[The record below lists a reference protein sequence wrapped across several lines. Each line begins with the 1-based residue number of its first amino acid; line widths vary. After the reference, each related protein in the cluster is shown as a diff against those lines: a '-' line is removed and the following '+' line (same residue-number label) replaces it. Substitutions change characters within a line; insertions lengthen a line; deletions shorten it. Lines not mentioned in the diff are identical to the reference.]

1 MADAGFSTP
10 LLHASCVLQIRMLLG
25 VLPSKELLQQY
36 KLTEFE
42 GICDA
47 MRAGDVGLLMRT
59 LDAHQTQLV
68 QVGSV
73 MGGR

>member
-1 MADAGFSTP
+1 
-10 LLHASCVLQIRMLLG
+10 MLLG

-59 LDAHQTQLV
+59 LDSHQTMLV
-68 QVGSV
+68 QVGS
-73 MGGR
+73 